1 MLDVWRWARW
11 GTVARKEWA
20 PAGAGQKLGTDP
32 REVEDTRD
40 GPAGRGLG
48 LKAGDLHPTPPP
60 ATGLR
65 ALSCKASPVCVL
77 GPRLLPAALST
88 IGVLTKHKSRHET
101 TEHTL
106 PAKSR
111 P

>member
-32 REVEDTRD
+32 REVADTRD

-48 LKAGDLHPTPPP
+48 LTAGDLHPPQV
-60 ATGLR
+60 
-65 ALSCKASPVCVL
+65 S
-77 GPRLLPAALST
+77 GP
-88 IGVLTKHKSRHET
+88 
-101 TEHTL
+101 
-106 PAKSR
+106 
-111 P
+111 